1 MNDNSLK
8 VPLKVTELRP
18 NYAIPSVLVVV
29 GIPLWFMK
37 FWAIAGILILFSIFL
52 TFQTA
57 TLRLIFT
64 EFDLDIYRNDS
75 LIRRFPYKEWINWQ
89 IFWLPIPILFYFK
102 EVKSIHFLPIIFD
115 PKVLNACLVSHCPQ
129 KTQSK

>member
-64 EFDLDIYRNDS
+64 ESDLDIYRNNS